1 MYNVIFYNNIKSGI
15 TDSDYTTQT
24 PKVVKKYQP
33 VLVDGY
39 MKYYNISGINEIK
52 EDTSKLI
59 NGYGMFYNCYDFKN
73 PPTNLDNLKYGYN
86 MFSVTNIEDF
96 STNMNN
102 LLVGDYMFSNCSNL
116 KSFKSEIKKM
126 INGNGMFLR
135 NSNLT
140 SFHSDTISL
149 LDGGSMFRE
158 CKNLKDVVINLSSLL
173 SGSSM
178 FYMCKLSPTSVMHIA
193 ESIRDLKTE
202 LALYEN
208 HTKDYVS
215 YYGKESGFTSSTS
228 YLYYTREYKYTT
240 SGVGYITIGIDC
252 KNNID
257 DLNRFAQEAYYESW
271 QDLKNVFTNKGWKAT
286 FQIGGTS
293 TNITLSEDEQFRS
306 TPVYA
311 RLIEEEDKERA
322 SYCTEDGEKYYNIDW
337 GHDVTNYDDYQYFG
351 SLLEACGYFG
361 VIPKEYLEEA

>member
-1 MYNVIFYNNIKSGI
+1 MHNVIFYNNIKSGI
-15 TDSDYTTQT
+15 TDNNYSSQT
-24 PKVVKKYQP
+24 PKVIKKYQP
-33 VLVDGY
+33 VLVDGNK
-39 MKYYNISGINEIK
+39 KYYNFSDIDEIK

-59 NGYGMFYNCYDFKN
+59 NGREMFYNCVDFKN
-73 PPTNLDNLKYGYN
+73 PPTNLDNLKYGYY
-86 MFSVTNIEDF
+86 MFYKTNIEDF

-102 LLVGDYMFSNCSNL
+102 LLEGEFMFSRCSNL
-116 KSFKSEIKKM
+116 KSFNSEIKK
-126 INGNGMFLR
+126 IVDGYNMFSY
-135 NSNLT
+135 NNNLT

-149 LDGGSMFRE
+149 LNGDSTFRE

-173 SGSSM
+173 TGSIM

-193 ESIRDLKTE
+193 DSIRDLKTE
-202 LALYEN
+202 LAPYEN

-228 YLYYTREYKYTT
+228 YLYYTRDYKKNIYNIGEI
-240 SGVGYITIGIDC
+240 SIGIDC

-257 DLNRFAQEAYYESW
+257 DLNRFAQEAYYDSW
-271 QDLKNVFTNKGWKAT
+271 QDLKNAFTNKGWKAE